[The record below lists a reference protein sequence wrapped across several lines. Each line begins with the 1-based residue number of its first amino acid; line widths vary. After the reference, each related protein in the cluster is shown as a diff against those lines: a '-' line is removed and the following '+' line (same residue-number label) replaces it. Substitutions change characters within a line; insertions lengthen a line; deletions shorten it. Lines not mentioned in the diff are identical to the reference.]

1 MSEFGHILLTFLFPL
16 TLFTAVTAFLAGRN
30 HRESMY
36 QAARNGTYA
45 IWIVTTLAILAL
57 EALML
62 QGDFSNAFVYGNTN
76 RALPGFY
83 KIVALWAGHDGS
95 LLFWTWIIT
104 SFSALVVY
112 QNRNKNRELMPYVVL
127 TMIGTTVFFTALN
140 LFIANPF
147 DTWMQNINGVM
158 TPVAAADG
166 RGLNPLLQHPAMIIH
181 PPILYIGYVG
191 TVVPFAF
198 AIAALLTGRLGSSW
212 IKITRRWA
220 LVSWGFLSV
229 GILLGGKWAYVEL
242 GWGGYWAWDPVE
254 NASLLPW
261 LTSTAYVHSVMIQER
276 KGMLKVWNMS
286 LVIGTYLLAIF
297 GTFLTR
303 SGIVSSVHAFA
314 ESGIGPAF
322 AAFIVFAIITSFGL
336 IFWRRKELSSEEHFE
351 SLVSRES
358 GFMFNNLLFV
368 LATIAVL
375 WGTLFPVIS
384 EAFTG
389 EQITVGPPWFNTIMI
404 PIGLALLLLTG
415 VGPLLAWR
423 RTSIES
429 LRKSFGYPFIASVVV
444 LLGMF
449 FFGIRDG
456 WALGSFT
463 ISFFVLWIIVAEFFQ
478 GARIRSKNAQE
489 NILTAM
495 AMLTM
500 KNTRRYG
507 GYIIHIAVV
516 VIFMGFTGAAFNTE
530 TRQEVAT
537 GGSFNFAGYT
547 FKCIEKGH
555 STNDNFRTD
564 FVDLQLFKDGRKV
577 DDLRPA
583 KRMYFASK
591 QPTTE
596 VAIYSTL
603 REDIY
608 VVTVGESED
617 GKMAILQIYRNP
629 LVMWVW
635 LGSLILIVGTIL
647 VLIPNYREKKR
658 KPAAQQTHARHE
670 VHA

>member
-1 MSEFGHILLTFLFPL
+1 MSEFGHIFLTFLFPL
-16 TLFTAVTAFLAGRN
+16 TLFTTVVAFMAGRT
-30 HRESMY
+30 HRESLY
-36 QAARNGTYA
+36 QASRNGVYA
-45 IWIVTTLAILAL
+45 VWIVTTLAILAL
-57 EALML
+57 EGLLL

-76 RALPGFY
+76 RALPVFY

-104 SFSALVVY
+104 SFSALVVW
-112 QNRNKNRELMPYVVL
+112 QNRNKNRELMPYVIF
-127 TMIGTTVFFTALN
+127 TMMGTTVFFATLN
-140 LFIANPF
+140 LFVANPF
-147 DTWMQNINGVM
+147 DTWMQSMGGTMMPI
-158 TPVAAADG
+158 AAQDG

-181 PPILYIGYVG
+181 PPILYLGYVG

-198 AIAALLTGRLGSSW
+198 AIAALITGRLGTGW

-220 LVSWGFLSV
+220 LVSWGFLSA

-276 KGMLKVWNMS
+276 KGMLKIWNMA

-314 ESGIGPAF
+314 NSGIGPAF
-322 AAFIVFAIITSFGL
+322 SSFLLIALIASIVMII
-336 IFWRRKELSSEEHFE
+336 WRRDQLRSEEQFE

-368 LATIAVL
+368 LATVAVM

-384 EAFTG
+384 QLFTG

-404 PIGLALLLLTG
+404 PIGLAVLLLTG

-423 RTSIES
+423 RTSVES
-429 LRKSFGYPFIASVVV
+429 LRKSFGYPFVASIV
-444 LLGMF
+444 LLILLLLMGM
-449 FFGIRDG
+449 RDG
-456 WALGSFT
+456 WALGSFA
-463 ISFFVLWIIVAEFFQ
+463 ISFFVMWIIASEFLK
-478 GARIRSKNAQE
+478 GARIRAKNTGE
-489 NILTAM
+489 NFLQAM
-495 AMLTM
+495 GKLTM

-507 GYIIHIAVV
+507 GYIIHAAI
-516 VIFMGFTGAAFNTE
+516 VIIFIGFTGAAFNE
-530 TRQEVAT
+530 EARQVVSV
-537 GGSFNFAGYT
+537 GGSFDFGGYT
-547 FKCIEKGH
+547 VKCIDKGH
-555 STNDNFRTD
+555 TQNENYRTD
-564 FVDLQLFKDGRKV
+564 YVYLELYKNGRKV
-577 DDLRPA
+577 DDLRPQ
-583 KRMYFASK
+583 KRLYFASE
-591 QPTTE
+591 QPTSE

-608 VVTVGESED
+608 VVSVGESQD
-617 GKMAILQIYRNP
+617 GSQAIVQIYRNP
-629 LVMWVW
+629 LVKWVW
-635 LGSLILIVGTIL
+635 IGSFVLVAGTIL
-647 VLIPNYREKKR
+647 VLIPNYREKR
-658 KPAAQQTHARHE
+658 KPITHTARARKE
-670 VHA
+670 VNA